1 MGQKDLREGVYHITY
16 NVHTTLL
23 TSTKAPNSKLF
34 FSFNYTY
41 FSPTVYVHAC
51 VCECTHVS
59 LHSPTSTHAVALLR
73 KPENNLPEFVL
84 LLD

>member
-1 MGQKDLREGVYHITY
+1 MGQKDLREGVYLITY
-16 NVHTTLL
+16 NVHATLL
-23 TSTKAPNSKLF
+23 TSTKAPNSNHF

-51 VCECTHVS
+51 VCKCTHVS
-59 LHSPTSTHAVALLR
+59 LHSPTSTHAVALLQ
-73 KPENNLPEFVL
+73 KPEELVL